1 MVPRKHSPIVAMVCL
16 MLSLLLATWANADT
30 EILLG
35 IKDQHINADD
45 VCRAH
50 LQAAAITASQFWDTT
65 RPDSDIIE
73 GFLPAVNTPCAYN
86 PHTETFWVR
95 ALMPDDY
102 ADSFIAVMALYPE
115 VAGSLLQDV
124 IVMRPVLNTVT
135 GEYEMPEEPTWTLP
149 VVDEQGNQ
157 IGEQQV
163 YVGRFAR

>member
-73 GFLPAVNTPCAYN
+73 GFLPAVNTPCACGPLHRRHGPLPGSGRKSAAGCYRDAAR
-86 PHTETFWVR
+86 TERGNRRIRDARGADMDSARCGR
-95 ALMPDDY
+95 A
-102 ADSFIAVMALYPE
+102 
-115 VAGSLLQDV
+115 
-124 IVMRPVLNTVT
+124 R
-135 GEYEMPEEPTWTLP
+135 
-149 VVDEQGNQ
+149 
-157 IGEQQV
+157 
-163 YVGRFAR
+163 